1 MKKIKISEAF
11 LRNCEG
17 FMFEQVLLDK
27 IDTYLKTDHEH
38 GMTLKGLT
46 NVSPRDLT
54 ATLGDGNP
62 IFSKTEVSKII
73 NLLAKFDLSLNSI
86 STAGK
91 HTSSLFSFLA
101 TITEISFFILTFS
114 SIRQGTSGRFWSSL
128 GLKIIFTPFP
138 S

>member
-1 MKKIKISEAF
+1 MNKIKISEAF

-27 IDTYLKTDHEH
+27 IDTYLKIDHEH

-73 NLLAKFDLSLNSI
+73 NLLAKFDLSLKDMATHCYNSRGVRVTDTNLDYEI
-86 STAGK
+86 NNIAAPEIEAAAEKTWEEVQDFEPK
-91 HTSSLFSFLA
+91 H
-101 TITEISFFILTFS
+101 
-114 SIRQGTSGRFWSSL
+114 
-128 GLKIIFTPFP
+128 
-138 S
+138 

>member
-1 MKKIKISEAF
+1 MNKIKISEAF

-73 NLLAKFDLSLNSI
+73 NLLAKFDLSLKDMATHCYNSRGERVTDSNLDYEI
-86 STAGK
+86 NNIAAPEIESAAEKTWEEVQDFEPK
-91 HTSSLFSFLA
+91 H
-101 TITEISFFILTFS
+101 
-114 SIRQGTSGRFWSSL
+114 
-128 GLKIIFTPFP
+128 
-138 S
+138 

>member
-1 MKKIKISEAF
+1 
-11 LRNCEG
+11 
-17 FMFEQVLLDK
+17 MFEQVLLDK

-73 NLLAKFDLSLNSI
+73 NLLAKFDLSLKDMATHCYNSRGERVTDSNLDYEI
-86 STAGK
+86 NEYAAPEIESQQKKLGK
-91 HTSSLFSFLA
+91 ITRLRTKTLAYPIGVKSIALGTDSLYN
-101 TITEISFFILTFS
+101 
-114 SIRQGTSGRFWSSL
+114 
-128 GLKIIFTPFP
+128 
-138 S
+138 